1 MYNRRMPDE
10 QVDIVNEQDEVLYST
25 SKQEAHK
32 KGLLHRTVIAEV
44 INSDGNWLLVK
55 QSSNKQDAGQYVS
68 PIGGH
73 VQAGESTSEAIKR
86 EAFEELGISRFTFKL
101 KGKCIYN
108 RTVSGRK
115 ENHYFIIYEIRSDE
129 KPILNEES
137 ESFKK
142 FSPKELKTALRK
154 SPEIFGDAFFPV
166 IECCYPDLLKL

>member
-1 MYNRRMPDE
+1 MN
-10 QVDIVNEQDEVLYST
+10 N
-25 SKQEAHK
+25 
-32 KGLLHRTVIAEV
+32 
-44 INSDGNWLLVK
+44 
-55 QSSNKQDAGQYVS
+55 YVS
-68 PIGGH
+68 PAGVELPAPAVGVRLRRLTQTLVAAGRVLGRLAA
-73 VQAGESTSEAIKR
+73 VQVARGDRRDSALPRPLR

-142 FSPKELKTALRK
+142 FSPK
-154 SPEIFGDAFFPV
+154 I
-166 IECCYPDLLKL
+166 